1 MGKELKQWTEEELP
15 AVIPIFP
22 LAGVL
27 LLPGGRLPL
36 NIFEPRYLEMTQDAM
51 ASQRII
57 GMIQPA
63 DPHSRD
69 FEPKIYETGCA
80 GLVTEFKETADNRI
94 LITLTGV
101 CRFEVAI
108 ELPREELL
116 YRRVTA
122 RYQSYTCDLIQE
134 NAIALDRDHLILAL
148 RKFFETRGIKADWSA
163 IDDLCNEDLMTSF
176 AMACPFGP
184 SEKQALLECR
194 ETSERSAMFQT
205 LLEMAAHER
214 DGTARANAPQ

>member
-1 MGKELKQWTEEELP
+1 MGQELNQWTAEQLP

-22 LAGVL
+22 LTGVL

-51 ASQRII
+51 ASHRIV

-69 FEPKIYETGCA
+69 FEPEIYGTGCA
-80 GLVTEFKETADNRI
+80 GLVSEFEETADNRI
-94 LITLTGV
+94 LVTLTGV
-101 CRFEVAI
+101 CRFEVAN
-108 ELPREELL
+108 ELPLEGLL
-116 YRRVTA
+116 YRRVAA
-122 RYQSYTCDLIQE
+122 RYQSYACDLIQE
-134 NAIALDRDHLILAL
+134 NAIALDRDRLISAL
-148 RKFFETRGIKADWSA
+148 RKFFAARGIDADWSA
-163 IDDLCNEDLMTSF
+163 IDEMCNEDLMTSF

-194 ETSERSAMFQT
+194 ETKERSAMFQA

-214 DGTARANAPQ
+214 DGMEGAGAPQ

>member
-1 MGKELKQWTEEELP
+1 MGQELNQWTAEELP

-63 DPHSRD
+63 DPFSRD
-69 FEPKIYETGCA
+69 FEPETYHTGCA
-80 GLVTEFKETADNRI
+80 GLISEFEETADNRI

-101 CRFEVAI
+101 CRFDVAN
-108 ELPREELL
+108 ELPREGLP
-116 YRRVTA
+116 YRRVAA
-122 RYQSYTCDLIQE
+122 RYQSFACDLIRE
-134 NAIALDRDHLILAL
+134 NAIALDRDLLISAL
-148 RKFFETRGIKADWSA
+148 KKFFDARGMSADWSA
-163 IDDLCNEDLMTSF
+163 IDELCNEDLMTNF

-194 ETSERSAMFQT
+194 ETNERSAVFQA

-214 DGTARANAPQ
+214 DGMEGATAPQ